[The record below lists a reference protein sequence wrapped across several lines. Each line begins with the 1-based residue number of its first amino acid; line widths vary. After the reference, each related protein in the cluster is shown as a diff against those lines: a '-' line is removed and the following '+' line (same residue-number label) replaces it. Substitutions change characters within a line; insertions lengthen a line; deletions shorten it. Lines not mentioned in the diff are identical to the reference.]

1 MKGTAEWWDEFRAVN
16 HDLDLPP
23 YDQVIQTVATQNPTE
38 TVIRVESVNRGQWP
52 ARVSTCTV
60 EYTLTGPPPP
70 SPLKEEPVEK
80 TPIKDTLPLRSKYP
94 YPLHS
99 AIRVLAWAMQDE
111 ANGWHDQ
118 ASAEV
123 REALALVRYHRKG
136 LPDQGRRQDD
146 YPDRY
151 GDMLLLYI
159 AINALTVVIC
169 NEQLVDEP
177 FQVRKAEAA
186 LRTWLKRRLAEKEE
200 QR

>member
-1 MKGTAEWWDEFRAVN
+1 M
-16 HDLDLPP
+16 
-23 YDQVIQTVATQNPTE
+23 
-38 TVIRVESVNRGQWP
+38 S
-52 ARVSTCTV
+52 
-60 EYTLTGPPPP
+60 
-70 SPLKEEPVEK
+70 
-80 TPIKDTLPLRSKYP
+80 IKNTLPRPWNDP

-151 GDMLLLYI
+151 SDMLLLQI
-159 AINALTVVIC
+159 AINTPAVLIC
-169 NEQLVDEP
+169 NEPLIDEAY
-177 FQVRKAEAA
+177 QVRKAEAA
-186 LRTWLKRRLAEKEE
+186 LRTWLKRRHATEE
-200 QR
+200 ER